1 MTANNSCYCDAA
13 IAYLLLYT
21 IRKNA
26 QNFFCINLH
35 VSYAL
40 NIHFAEL
47 TWMRFWLPFFGGILK
62 FFKKS
67 ISFTCDGI
75 VSHILGPRYIRLSK
89 PWFSH
94 LEQ

>member
-1 MTANNSCYCDAA
+1 MTANNSCYRGAA
-13 IAYLLLYT
+13 IAYSLLYT

-26 QNFFCINLH
+26 QNVFCINLH

-62 FFKKS
+62 FFKKF

-75 VSHILGPRYIRLSK
+75 VSHILGPGYISLPK
-89 PWFSH
+89 P
-94 LEQ
+94 